1 MRRKIRARARK
12 AILQSLSQGATISQA
27 CASAGVS
34 RRAFY
39 DWLKNDPRFAEAVE
53 IAQGKLIA
61 LAEGVVLDAIRRGD
75 LKAAMWWLERRVP
88 EYRPPHLQPQ
98 LRINSPED
106 EDAVQ
111 IVFEVVDAPTESFD
125 AILERV
131 LSEPETSQTSHNF
144 TFGGAL

>member
-75 LKAAMWWLERRVP
+75 LKAAAWWLERRVP
-88 EYRPPHLQPQ
+88 EYRPPHLQPR

-106 EDAVQ
+106 DAVEF
-111 IVFEVVDAPTESFD
+111 VYEVVDAPTVSFD
-125 AILERV
+125 ELLERV
-131 LSEPETSQTSHNF
+131 LNESASEPESAQT
-144 TFGGAL
+144 AQLWR